1 VVKLASGVAAF
12 VAGIVL
18 QICNISKDT
27 ETEVAGEIAQGSR
40 MGLRMSMTIIPIIV
54 LAFGLVVFTRKY
66 ILTDEKL
73 AEISAEL
80 ETRRKA

>member
-1 VVKLASGVAAF
+1 M
-12 VAGIVL
+12 AGIVL
-18 QICNISKDT
+18 QVCNISKDT
-27 ETEVAGEIAQGSR
+27 ETVVTGEIAQGSR

-54 LAFGLVVFTRKY
+54 LAIGLVVFTRKY